1 MLDKYKKFYKEV
13 YCEITDPKNDYKTER
28 FIPKIS
34 RDGKWV
40 DMDLCCYY
48 EVEAFKK
55 YMKEN
60 HNLIVT
66 IREKSIPSTLTKIIW
81 FIEDIIKVLGEVIN
95 EVDL

>member
-40 DMDLCCYY
+40 DMDYY

-81 FIEDIIKVLGEVIN
+81 LIEDITKVLGEVID
-95 EVDL
+95 EVIYLW